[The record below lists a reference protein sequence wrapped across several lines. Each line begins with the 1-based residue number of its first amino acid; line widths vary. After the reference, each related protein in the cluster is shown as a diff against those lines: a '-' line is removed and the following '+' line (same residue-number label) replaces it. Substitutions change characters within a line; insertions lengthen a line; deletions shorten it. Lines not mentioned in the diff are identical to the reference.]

1 MVELDLGVFALQR
14 LGDDVPPQTRGREH
28 VCLVDRKD
36 RERRIDREGDLRR
49 HAGDA
54 PDLLDAVGH
63 LVPRD
68 VLLGRDVL
76 FLAFAKV
83 EPADELADDDDVDA
97 LGDRLLQ
104 RRVDDERVGGKVAR
118 ADVGVEAEGFAEG
131 EQAGL
136 GADFA
141 VDAPFGPT
149 DGAYGGAVRVRR
161 SGKLRGRGER
171 GRNEGCALFH
181 VPISMASASLHA
193 CKVKAGSASP
203 TSSMAH
209 PPKRR
214 VSSLSSSSDDSAK
227 MASSTLTASA
237 TTSGPGN
244 YF

>member
-28 VCLVDRKD
+28 VCLVDRED

-54 PDLLDAVGH
+54 LDLLDAVGH

-83 EPADELADDDDVDA
+83 EPTDELADDDDVDA
-97 LGDRLLQ
+97 LGDRLFQ

-141 VDAPFGPT
+141 VDAPFGST
-149 DGAYGGAVRVRR
+149 DGACGGVGRVRR
-161 SGKLRGRGER
+161 FGKIRSRGRARER
-171 GRNEGCALFH
+171 KAMRCFVLRTHQDGICFF
-181 VPISMASASLHA
+181 A
-193 CKVKAGSASP
+193 CLQGGSRQCFTDFIDGTSP
-203 TSSMAH
+203 KET
-209 PPKRR
+209 RLELELDFR
-214 VSSLSSSSDDSAK
+214 
-227 MASSTLTASA
+227 
-237 TTSGPGN
+237 
-244 YF
+244 

>member
-1 MVELDLGVFALQR
+1 VVELDLRVFALQR
-14 LGDDVPPQTRGREH
+14 LGHDVPPQTRGRKH

-54 PDLLDAVGH
+54 LDLLDAVGH

-68 VLLGRDVL
+68 VRLGRDVL

-83 EPADELADDDDVDA
+83 EPADELADDDDIDA

-104 RRVDDERVGGKVAR
+104 RRVDDERVGSKVAR

-136 GADFA
+136 GANFA

-149 DGAYGGAVRVRR
+149 DGAYGGVGESEKVREGSVQ
-161 SGKLRGRGER
+161 GKGRE
-171 GRNEGCALFH
+171 EG
-181 VPISMASASLHA
+181 
-193 CKVKAGSASP
+193 KE
-203 TSSMAH
+203 
-209 PPKRR
+209 
-214 VSSLSSSSDDSAK
+214 
-227 MASSTLTASA
+227 
-237 TTSGPGN
+237 
-244 YF
+244 